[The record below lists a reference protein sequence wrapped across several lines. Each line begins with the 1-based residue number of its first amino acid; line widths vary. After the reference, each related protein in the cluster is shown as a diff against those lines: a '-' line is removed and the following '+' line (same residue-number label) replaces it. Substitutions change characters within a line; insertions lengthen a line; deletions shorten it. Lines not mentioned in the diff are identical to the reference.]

1 MYKNTEVAVSA
12 LMRPRK
18 EVNLGNEQSIEQV
31 NEHNQE
37 PKADEPIVE
46 KVEINKLLDE
56 GYSVKQII
64 DLGFNRRTVYH
75 YAKQRMKPEG
85 NPVKGNNPANGT
97 VSKGKHELMKIGA
110 KELIPPE
117 QALGGIRLQD
127 GDYKLGFI
135 DGMGTLI
142 MAARYNQI
150 LAASQAEIITS
161 QINLWKEA
169 KESSRDIAQEAA
181 REAAREASGEVISWL
196 AREKPWA
203 AASPDPFKAMIA
215 DTMKP
220 LLSNIV
226 GAFVPKQAEEAAG
239 GTTPPGFTEE
249 R

>member
-1 MYKNTEVAVSA
+1 M
-12 LMRPRK
+12 
-18 EVNLGNEQSIEQV
+18 GNEQSIEQV
-31 NEHNQE
+31 S
-37 PKADEPIVE
+37 ADEPIVE
-46 KVEINKLLDE
+46 KAEINKLLDE

-85 NPVKGNNPANGT
+85 NPVKGNNSANET
-97 VSKGKHELMKIGA
+97 ASKGKHELMKIGS

-117 QALGGIRLQD
+117 QALGSIRLQD

-181 REAAREASGEVISWL
+181 REAAREVAGEMVSWL

-215 DTMKP
+215 DAMKP
-220 LLSNIV
+220 LLNNIV
-226 GAFVPKQAEEAAG
+226 SAFTPKQTGETASRTA
-239 GTTPPGFTEE
+239 PPGFTEE
-249 R
+249 

>member
-1 MYKNTEVAVSA
+1 ME
-12 LMRPRK
+12 
-18 EVNLGNEQSIEQV
+18 NEQSIEQV
-31 NEHNQE
+31 NKQQARINQE
-37 PKADEPIVE
+37 LKANEPIVE

-97 VSKGKHELMKIGA
+97 ASKGKHELMKIGS

-117 QALGGIRLQD
+117 QTLGSIKLQD

-150 LAASQAEIITS
+150 LAASQAEIITG

-196 AREKPWA
+196 AKEKPWT
-203 AASPDPFKAMIA
+203 AASPDPFKAMVA
-215 DTMKP
+215 DVMRP
-220 LLSNIV
+220 LLNNMVS
-226 GAFVPKQAEEAAG
+226 AFTPKQTGEAAN

-249 R
+249 

>member
-1 MYKNTEVAVSA
+1 MGSKQQT
-12 LMRPRK
+12 
-18 EVNLGNEQSIEQV
+18 NEQQARA
-31 NEHNQE
+31 NQE
-37 PKADEPIVE
+37 SKADEPIEE
-46 KVEINKLLDE
+46 KAEINKLLDE

-64 DLGFNRRTVYH
+64 DLGFKRRTVYH

-85 NPVKGNNPANGT
+85 NPVRGNSPAGGT
-97 VSKGKHELMKIGA
+97 ADAGRGKHELMKIGT

-117 QALGGIRLQD
+117 QALGSIKLQD

-181 REAAREASGEVISWL
+181 REAAREAAGEVISWL
-196 AREKPWA
+196 AKEKPWT

-226 GAFVPKQAEEAAG
+226 GAFVPKQAGEAAG